1 MPTAKPHPNEL
12 RPPLMKVG
20 KDPRLPLEIARLWI
34 ADDDHGGDFVSVV
47 YTPSKN
53 AEMYAWIIGR
63 LAIDI
68 AAGFAKKNNLD
79 QLATEERLIE
89 HLRLNL
95 LERNK

>member
-1 MPTAKPHPNEL
+1 MPTAKSHPNEL

-20 KDPRLPLEIARLWI
+20 KDPRLPMEIARLWI
-34 ADDDHGGDFVSVV
+34 ADQDHGGDFVSVV
-47 YTPSKN
+47 YAPSKN

-63 LAIDI
+63 LAIYI

-79 QLATEERLIE
+79 PLATEQRLIE